1 MKMKRTRYW
10 LTFGA
15 VILFFIEALIKAKWL
30 PNFPLTE
37 TLSAQVAV
45 IIGYVTNRTIQK
57 KYYNNEMALYD
68 RSK

>member
-1 MKMKRTRYW
+1 MKRTRYW
-10 LTFGA
+10 MTIGA
-15 VILFFIEALIKAKWL
+15 VFLFFIEAMLKAKWL
-30 PNFPLTE
+30 PEFPLTE

-57 KYYNNEMALYD
+57 KYYSNEMTLFD